1 MNITTKKVA
10 EDSATLNEID
20 MKRDKRAKF
29 VELGEKRVA
38 NAIKALRLVGNLAD
52 KNNYH
57 YSERDALDISRALR
71 AEVNDVA
78 NKFKRTDTGKSNS
91 IFKFTDS

>member
-10 EDSATLNEID
+10 EDSAAVNEID

-29 VELGEKRVA
+29 IELGEKRVA
-38 NAIKALRLVGNLAD
+38 NAIRALRLVGNLAD
-52 KNNYH
+52 RNNYQ
-57 YSERDALDISRALR
+57 YSEKDAADISKALR
-71 AEVNDVA
+71 IEVTDVA
-78 NKFKRTDTGKSNS
+78 NKFKRTDSGKSSS

>member
-10 EDSATLNEID
+10 EDSAKVNEID

-52 KNNYH
+52 RNNYH

-78 NKFKRTDTGKSNS
+78 NKFKRTDSGKSNS

>member
-10 EDSATLNEID
+10 EDSAKINEID

-52 KNNYH
+52 RNNYH
-57 YSERDALDISRALR
+57 YSEKDAADISRALR
-71 AEVNDVA
+71 FEVNAVI
-78 NKFKRTDTGKSNS
+78 NKFKSSDSGKTTS